1 MCTVRTY
8 VPTYAHFT
16 YAFIR
21 TYIHVVCTYI
31 WMDGSNVFSV
41 YSGTYEWMNGQTS
54 IEGDSC
60 YGQAQRETQVH

>member
-1 MCTVRTY
+1 MCTVRMYLHTHILCMHLY
-8 VPTYAHFT
+8 VHAYVLHV
-16 YAFIR
+16 R
-21 TYIHVVCTYI
+21 TYR

-41 YSGTYEWMNGQTS
+41 CSSTYEWMNGQTS